1 MARDAAGGEPAAT
14 GDGDDSTR
22 TATGSEGDST
32 RTATGSKDCSAG
44 ATTGGDRLRTGL
56 LGLAGGLVAT
66 VVMTAFRMPV
76 SESLPPTGPF
86 LAKLLGGEPD
96 DYPVAALA
104 LHLGYGSL
112 AGGVYGLLR
121 GGDRPSSTTASERRG
136 MLSGLAYG
144 SALSVFGVRAV
155 LGRLLGMDLAP
166 DERLVFHAGHL
177 VYGFTL
183 GTWVGSKVVE

>member
-1 MARDAAGGEPAAT
+1 MAAT
-14 GDGDDSTR
+14 GDGDDST
-22 TATGSEGDST
+22 
-32 RTATGSKDCSAG
+32 G
-44 ATTGGDRLRTGL
+44 ATTEHGDGSAEATTGSGRLRTGL

-112 AGGVYGLLR
+112 AGGVYGLLC
-121 GGDRPSSTTASERRG
+121 GGDRLPSSTTASERLG
-136 MLSGLAYG
+136 MLCGLAYG

-155 LGRLLGMDLAP
+155 LGRLLGMDLAS
-166 DERLVFHAGHL
+166 DERLIFHAGHL

-183 GTWVGSKVVE
+183 GTWVGSKADD